1 MSYSTIKDYTNSRG
15 KTHKAHFS
23 PSGKYLGPVSK
34 KGNEPI
40 LLTRVKAK
48 EPISSG
54 CCSTKPICEMTIE
67 ESTEL
72 SNAIK
77 CCPHLFD
84 EKMVSMLLFK
94 IPQIQDK
101 PAIIEDCDESD
112 VEVDCE
118 VVSESE
124 EEEESESEEEEYEEQ
139 EQFTKGRYRG
149 LDGFIY
155 EITGLTAKFA
165 YVTSVKKDGK
175 LREVNQRSDA
185 GSPTGR
191 RKIQGDSIY
200 NNGVKILTTSCKIK

>member
-40 LLTRVKAK
+40 LLLHAK
-48 EPISSG
+48 PKKVIDVPENVHEVQEKS
-54 CCSTKPICEMTIE
+54 
-67 ESTEL
+67 
-72 SNAIK
+72 IK
-77 CCPHLFD
+77 
-84 EKMVSMLLFK
+84 LFK

-101 PAIIEDCDESD
+101 PAIIEDCDESE

-118 VVSESE
+118 VLSES
-124 EEEESESEEEEYEEQ
+124 EEEESESEEEEEYEQQ

-175 LREVNQRSDA
+175 LREVNQRSDGGA
-185 GSPTGR
+185 PTGR